1 MFTAPVVVVFQAIA
15 LLPGVLQADPQADHR
30 AATRGTRLHSA
41 TSVLAYGAL
50 ALAAVAGVMFL
61 VLDRQLKE
69 HHLQSGLFR
78 NLPPVRELLVS
89 LERLLWLGGGLLTVG
104 ILAGFLMPHD
114 PAALGHLLAALA
126 VWIGLCG
133 VAGRQDGAGSHGP
146 AAVAAGGGVVHSF
159 TRRVRIRL
167 MELLCLG
174 LNHRTAPVEVRE
186 RFAVGT
192 TKLGEAATEL
202 VAMTGVTE
210 GVVISTCNRTEFY
223 LAAPVASAAL
233 PTVGIPP
240 RGQNPARCRRDRPF
254 LSARAKPRPTRHLCR
269 VVSGLD
275 SMMLG
280 ETEIFGQVKQ
290 AYQAALEA
298 GATAG
303 VLNRLFQRAF
313 GVGKKVR
320 TETSIQEGSTSVGN
334 VAVDLA
340 EKIFGH
346 LKDSEVMILGAGE
359 MSRITAQSLVSR
371 GARSIFVSN
380 RSFDR
385 AAGTRHRNGRQ
396 RRALRRLAARAGTR
410 RRGHFLDRLCRIA
423 IVHRADVE
431 KARRARKYRPLFF
444 IDIAVPRDIDP
455 AVGEI
460 EEVYLYDIDT
470 LEQLADEAR
479 GRRQLQIEE
488 CDRIIDA
495 ELAKFNLLGT
505 RPDGR

>member
-1 MFTAPVVVVFQAIA
+1 
-15 LLPGVLQADPQADHR
+15 
-30 AATRGTRLHSA
+30 
-41 TSVLAYGAL
+41 
-50 ALAAVAGVMFL
+50 
-61 VLDRQLKE
+61 
-69 HHLQSGLFR
+69 
-78 NLPPVRELLVS
+78 
-89 LERLLWLGGGLLTVG
+89 
-104 ILAGFLMPHD
+104 
-114 PAALGHLLAALA
+114 
-126 VWIGLCG
+126 
-133 VAGRQDGAGSHGP
+133 
-146 AAVAAGGGVVHSF
+146 
-159 TRRVRIRL
+159 
-167 MELLCLG
+167 MELICLG
-174 LNHRTAPVEVRE
+174 LNHKTAPVEVRE
-186 RFAVGT
+186 RFAVGAP
-192 TKLGEAATEL
+192 KLGESARELIAT
-202 VAMTGVTE
+202 TGVAE

-223 LAAPVASAAL
+223 LVAPEAQDAFNRLEHHLAEKTALLGSAAPHFYRMEKSQAA
-233 PTVGIPP
+233 
-240 RGQNPARCRRDRPF
+240 
-254 LSARAKPRPTRHLCR
+254 RHLCR

-290 AYQAALEA
+290 AYQAALDA
-298 GATAG
+298 GATSN
-303 VLNRLFQRAF
+303 VLNRVFQRAF

-346 LKDSEVMILGAGE
+346 LKHSEVMILGAGE

-385 AAGTRHRNGRQ
+385 AEE
-396 RRALRRLAARAGTR
+396 LATEMGGSAVRFDDWQSVLERVDIVISSTGSP
-410 RRGHFLDRLCRIA
+410 HA

-470 LEQLADEAR
+470 LEQLAEEAR
-479 GRRQLQIEE
+479 SRRQKQIEE
-488 CDRIIDA
+488 CERIIDA
-495 ELAKFNLLGT
+495 ELEKLNLPGT
-505 RPDGR
+505 

>member
-1 MFTAPVVVVFQAIA
+1 
-15 LLPGVLQADPQADHR
+15 
-30 AATRGTRLHSA
+30 
-41 TSVLAYGAL
+41 
-50 ALAAVAGVMFL
+50 
-61 VLDRQLKE
+61 
-69 HHLQSGLFR
+69 
-78 NLPPVRELLVS
+78 
-89 LERLLWLGGGLLTVG
+89 
-104 ILAGFLMPHD
+104 
-114 PAALGHLLAALA
+114 
-126 VWIGLCG
+126 
-133 VAGRQDGAGSHGP
+133 
-146 AAVAAGGGVVHSF
+146 
-159 TRRVRIRL
+159 

-186 RFAVGT
+186 RFAVGS
-192 TKLGEAATEL
+192 TKLGEASNEL
-202 VAMTGVTE
+202 VALAEASE

-223 LAAPVASAAL
+223 LAAEDAQAAFLLIETRLAEKIHLDSSVAAHFYRKEKNEAA
-233 PTVGIPP
+233 
-240 RGQNPARCRRDRPF
+240 
-254 LSARAKPRPTRHLCR
+254 RHLCR

-290 AYQAALEA
+290 AYRCALEA
-298 GATAG
+298 GATG
-303 VLNRLFQRAF
+303 TVLNKLFQRAF

-346 LKDSEVMILGAGE
+346 LKNSEVMILGAGE

-371 GARSIFVSN
+371 GARSIFVAN

-385 AAGTRHRNGRQ
+385 AQ
-396 RRALRRLAARAGTR
+396 ELATEMGGSAVRFDDWQKVLERVDVVISSTGAP
-410 RRGHFLDRLCRIA
+410 HA
-423 IVHRADVE
+423 IVQRADVE

-470 LEQLADEAR
+470 LEQLAEEAR
-479 GRRQLQIEE
+479 TRRLLQIEE
-488 CDRIIDA
+488 CERIIDH
-495 ELAKFNLLGT
+495 ELAKLNLPGT
-505 RPDGR
+505 